1 MADDEESA
9 APLVRGDEP
18 DYADVPEELAL
29 RSGEGLLPAPALSV
43 NVNVNVNDRSASASV
58 SAGVGSASSEPPS
71 PPAVE
76 LAPRPPVPAVQ
87 FHPEAKDEHP
97 RPTPP
102 PSARSEEDHPSARS
116 SQHKR
121 RSSFQRMM
129 SQGSPRKKQSLA
141 DLMGPVDEPD
151 DDDGG
156 DDLDDRRDD
165 VFPYH
170 LAPYGV
176 MNPLLDWRLGWD
188 IFMMVLIFFVMIV
201 TPFELAYVSG
211 GPFKS
216 NFDRDT
222 FRKGYVIPNKHTGLW
237 FSNMIV
243 NFGFIIDISFNFFTA
258 VYDEKRNEWVLSY
271 GGIAWLYAKSWLLLD
286 VGSILPLEYFFA
298 EAKIVRLLRLFRLFK
313 LAKVL
318 KSQKLVGNVAKH
330 VDMST
335 KMQTIITYCIFLL
348 FMIHWSACALRL
360 VTDYNLGDCE
370 MAAGQYSDCP
380 KTVLTETGNW
390 GEGIWAVYVEACIW
404 ALIAL
409 NGEADTITHAEC
421 VLGLIIM
428 LMGVIIL
435 AFLIGDMSNI
445 MSNLD
450 PVANEFKQTL
460 DNLNDYM
467 AKSGFPNALRLKLRE
482 YIMLSEPVYR
492 DHFNKDMLSKLSP
505 SLIAIVARQNLGRVV
520 NRIPFYAYTIQ
531 CVHGYRKGSKVY
543 VSCPAPIPEGVRP
556 DDDPPPPVIK
566 EGVVTALPAL
576 LRYDVAYA
584 DGTSEQHV
592 KFTRILQMQD
602 RETKLTLY
610 KLNFQRDLF
619 VAKVAHLFTTQL
631 FMTFDK
637 VIHQDLDQ
645 NDVMYVIESG
655 KICLLNYDTQKAY
668 GICLKQDNEFFGDDI
683 AMLACG
689 DRQKKLRHYSAHAT
703 AVTQLHAL
711 NSDEFLE
718 LLDSNVALSLF
729 AHHFRVWGCWQR
741 LKRCFA
747 GGREESKRLR
757 KAIKDAEAE
766 IEEEEHLKHPSLFDT
781 SEPAAL
787 EATDTAALLALVSDA
802 SLHGLAEYSVAPR
815 EHGARSPHA
824 SPEALA
830 HLRKL
835 VAALRA
841 A

>member
-1 MADDEESA
+1 
-9 APLVRGDEP
+9 
-18 DYADVPEELAL
+18 
-29 RSGEGLLPAPALSV
+29 
-43 NVNVNVNDRSASASV
+43 
-58 SAGVGSASSEPPS
+58 
-71 PPAVE
+71 
-76 LAPRPPVPAVQ
+76 
-87 FHPEAKDEHP
+87 
-97 RPTPP
+97 
-102 PSARSEEDHPSARS
+102 
-116 SQHKR
+116 
-121 RSSFQRMM
+121 
-129 SQGSPRKKQSLA
+129 
-141 DLMGPVDEPD
+141 
-151 DDDGG
+151 
-156 DDLDDRRDD
+156 
-165 VFPYH
+165 
-170 LAPYGV
+170 
-176 MNPLLDWRLGWD
+176 
-188 IFMMVLIFFVMIV
+188 
-201 TPFELAYVSG
+201 
-211 GPFKS
+211 
-216 NFDRDT
+216 
-222 FRKGYVIPNKHTGLW
+222 
-237 FSNMIV
+237 MIV
-243 NFGFIIDISFNFFTA
+243 NFGFIIDISFNFSTA

-409 NGEADTITHAEC
+409 NGEADTITHA
-421 VLGLIIM
+421 
-428 LMGVIIL
+428 
-435 AFLIGDMSNI
+435 D
-445 MSNLD
+445 
-450 PVANEFKQTL
+450 
-460 DNLNDYM
+460 
-467 AKSGFPNALRLKLRE
+467 
-482 YIMLSEPVYR
+482 EPVYR
-492 DHFNKDMLSKLSP
+492 DHFNKDMLEAVAVA
-505 SLIAIVARQNLGRVV
+505 IAIVARQNLGRVV
-520 NRIPFYAYTIQ
+520 NRIPLAYTIQ

-543 VSCPAPIPEGVRP
+543 VSCPRRNPRARGPTTT
-556 DDDPPPPVIK
+556 PPLVIK
-566 EGVVTALPAL
+566 EGVVTGLPAL

-584 DGTSEQHV
+584 DGTSEQNV
-592 KFTRILQMQD
+592 KFTRIMQMQD

-729 AHHFRVWGCWQR
+729 AHHFRVGA
-741 LKRCFA
+741 A
-747 GGREESKRLR
+747 GS
-757 KAIKDAEAE
+757 A
-766 IEEEEHLKHPSLFDT
+766 
-781 SEPAAL
+781 
-787 EATDTAALLALVSDA
+787 
-802 SLHGLAEYSVAPR
+802 
-815 EHGARSPHA
+815 
-824 SPEALA
+824 
-830 HLRKL
+830 
-835 VAALRA
+835 
-841 A
+841 

>member
-1 MADDEESA
+1 MSSVLGQFCDINPCQNLCEAGEDLTVDSCHEEFPMADDEESA

-43 NVNVNVNDRSASASV
+43 NVNVNVNDRSASVSV
-58 SAGVGSASSEPPS
+58 SAGVGSASSEPSS

-76 LAPRPPVPAVQ
+76 LAPLPPVPAVQ

-102 PSARSEEDHPSARS
+102 PSALSEEDHPSARS

-121 RSSFQRMM
+121 RSSLQRMM
-129 SQGSPRKKQSLA
+129 SSGSPRKKMSPR
-141 DLMGPVDEPD
+141 GPHGPRRRARRRRRRRRPRRPARRRLPLPPGALRRHEP
-151 DDDGG
+151 
-156 DDLDDRRDD
+156 
-165 VFPYH
+165 
-170 LAPYGV
+170 A
-176 MNPLLDWRLGWD
+176 LLDWRLGWD

-243 NFGFIIDISFNFFTA
+243 NFGFIIDISFNFSTA

-360 VTDYNLGDCE
+360 
-370 MAAGQYSDCP
+370 
-380 KTVLTETGNW
+380 TVLTETGNW

-531 CVHGYRKGSKVY
+531 
-543 VSCPAPIPEGVRP
+543 P

-566 EGVVTALPAL
+566 EGVVTGLPAL

-584 DGTSEQHV
+584 DGTSEQNV
-592 KFTRILQMQD
+592 KFTRIMQMQD

-645 NDVMYVIESG
+645 ND
-655 KICLLNYDTQKAY
+655 KAY

-747 GGREESKRLR
+747 GGREESTRLC
-757 KAIKDAEAE
+757 KAIKDAEAD
-766 IEEEEHLKHPSLFDT
+766 IEEEEREKHPSLFDT